1 MSDLNLRV
9 HDADPERVER
19 IRARCVAILEQ
30 RRRES
35 EAHRPRS
42 TTWRTWL
49 EPSIAVGVGV
59 LYLADAW
66 AQALALFR

>member
-1 MSDLNLRV
+1 MSELNLRI

-19 IRARCVAILEQ
+19 IRARCVSILQQ

-35 EAHRPRS
+35 EARGSRP
-42 TTWRTWL
+42 TTWRSWL